1 VNDELKKSRVPALS
15 KGLDIIELLARE
27 QFGLTQ
33 KDLAA
38 RVHRSVSEIFRVLGE
53 LEERGYIARD
63 SAGLYTLTLRLF
75 ELAYLH
81 PPTKRLV
88 SVSVGRMERLAN
100 DIGMACHL
108 VVHQGTQMIVV
119 AQAQPDALLMG
130 WNVRVGATF
139 PFQHSYPSARTIA
152 AYQLAESAPEILF
165 SLTEGEPSGT
175 RQRLEDRLSF
185 IREQGHEL
193 SRSAVVPG
201 ITDVSCPVLNYL
213 GVAIAALTVP
223 MVGDHHSESRHSD
236 AVISAV
242 KQAAA
247 EISQA
252 VGGAPGRANDTA
264 AGG

>member
-1 VNDELKKSRVPALS
+1 MNEEQKKSRVPALS
-15 KGLDIIELLARE
+15 KGLDIIELLAHE
-27 QFGLTQ
+27 QGGLTQ

-38 RVHRSVSEIFRVLGE
+38 RVNRSVSEVFRVLGE

-63 SAGLYTLTLRLF
+63 SAGCYTLTLRLF

-88 SVSVGRMERLAN
+88 SVAVGQMEKLAN

-108 VVHQGTQMIVV
+108 VVHQGAQLIVV

-139 PFQHSYPSARTIA
+139 PFLHSYPSARTIA
-152 AYQLAESAPEILF
+152 AYQFPESTPEIL
-165 SLTEGEPSGT
+165 SIMTAGESPEVR
-175 RQRLEDRLSF
+175 RQLEKRLST

-213 GVAIAALTVP
+213 DVAIAALTVP
-223 MVGDHHSESRHSD
+223 MVGDLHPEDRRID
-236 AVISAV
+236 AVVDAL
-242 KQAAA
+242 KRAAA
-247 EISQA
+247 GISRA
-252 VGGAPGRANDTA
+252 VGGNPGQADGAEARD
-264 AGG
+264 